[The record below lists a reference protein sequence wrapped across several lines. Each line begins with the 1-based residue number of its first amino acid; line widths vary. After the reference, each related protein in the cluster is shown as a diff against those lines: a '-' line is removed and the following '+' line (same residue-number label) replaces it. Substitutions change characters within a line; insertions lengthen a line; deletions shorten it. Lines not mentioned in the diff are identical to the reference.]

1 MKFENNNKEIIKKIT
16 NRSLKSNKT
25 RNIFVVIAIV
35 LTTFMLACVFTLGI
49 SFNKNYQLMNLRD
62 AGSTA
67 NAYLNNPTEK
77 QISQIKDLNI
87 TDSIGKEITV
97 GNVNS
102 NKLKNN
108 DSKVYLEYIDKEA
121 WEKQISPAVGD
132 IKGNYPDKENE
143 IMLSQSVIDL
153 LKLKDIKPGD
163 KVILNCNINKKTE
176 SIEFVVSGTYTD
188 YSMEKRNDIDKLS
201 YVSNKFVK
209 KHNLSL
215 EKNGILTIDIKD
227 SKKENAENILKSGV
241 DLNKNQ
247 SFVTLY
253 EQSNSEENAKITS
266 LAIVVIV
273 SFFMILSGYLLIY
286 NILYI
291 AITKDIQF
299 YGMLKTIGASPKQIK
314 KIVKGQGLR
323 LSLIGI
329 PIGIILAVIVSFLI
343 VPSVLEGFSAGT
355 YYADML
361 PTKAHFT
368 PVVFIGTILF
378 SLLTVWISCIK
389 PAKIAS
395 KISPTEALN
404 YTGKKSK
411 KQKKDRKSTNG
422 GKLYKMAWY
431 NVFRDKKRAL
441 LVFLSLFVGIITY
454 LSVNTFTSSL
464 GLENYLREYYPHDF
478 EIVDLNSKSSDKLD
492 KNIDEIKNIEGVT
505 SVNAVKFDRL
515 KMDFNKNVI
524 MPALENSYKLYGD
537 PDTYKQNLN
546 KYIQKIEKNPSKL
559 ETATAFIDKDTIEKI
574 NKAEGGKIDTK
585 AFNEGK
591 LILVDNFF
599 YDNNKNYDFS
609 DEKLTFRNNKNE
621 KIISA
626 NIQLLSSNKDIVKF
640 IEDNEVGVPCIY
652 MSESLIN
659 KFKNDKMTLLAT
671 IDCKKEYSK
680 IIKKKLEDTKY
691 STYVNAK
698 IDGAENFTQS
708 KIMMNVVG
716 GGVSLI
722 FIFIG
727 LLNFINVM
735 VTNVSTRLRE
745 LAIME
750 SVGMTKK
757 QIKKMLTFEGLYYA
771 LITLCMIFT
780 LGIGIIYI
788 IAMLTANL
796 ADYAKFIFPTSQLI
810 FLVIII
816 ILVCTITPGIVYK
829 YSSNK
834 SVIER
839 LREINN

>member
-108 DSKVYLEYIDKEA
+108 DSKIYLEYIDKEA

-227 SKKENAENILKSGV
+227 SKKENAENILKSGA

-247 SFVTLY
+247 SFITLY

-585 AFNEGK
+585 SFNEGK

-708 KIMMNVVG
+708 KTMMNVVG

-735 VTNVSTRLRE
+735 VTNISTRLRE

>member
-25 RNIFVVIAIV
+25 RNIFVIIAIV

-108 DSKVYLEYIDKEA
+108 DSKIYLEYIDKEA
-121 WEKQISPAVGD
+121 WEKQISPVVGD

-492 KNIDEIKNIEGVT
+492 KTIDEIKNIEGVT

-537 PDTYKQNLN
+537 PDTYKKNLN

-626 NIQLLSSNKDIVKF
+626 NIQLLSSNKGIVKF
-640 IEDNEVGVPCIY
+640 IEDNEVGVPYIY

-671 IDCKKEYSK
+671 ID
-680 IIKKKLEDTKY
+680 
-691 STYVNAK
+691 
-698 IDGAENFTQS
+698 
-708 KIMMNVVG
+708 
-716 GGVSLI
+716 
-722 FIFIG
+722 
-727 LLNFINVM
+727 
-735 VTNVSTRLRE
+735 
-745 LAIME
+745 
-750 SVGMTKK
+750 
-757 QIKKMLTFEGLYYA
+757 
-771 LITLCMIFT
+771 
-780 LGIGIIYI
+780 
-788 IAMLTANL
+788 
-796 ADYAKFIFPTSQLI
+796 
-810 FLVIII
+810 
-816 ILVCTITPGIVYK
+816 
-829 YSSNK
+829 
-834 SVIER
+834 
-839 LREINN
+839 

>member
-49 SFNKNYQLMNLRD
+49 SFNENYQLMNLRD

-67 NAYLNNPTEK
+67 NTYLNNPTEK

-108 DSKVYLEYIDKEA
+108 DSKIYLEYIDKEA

-585 AFNEGK
+585 SFNEGK

-698 IDGAENFTQS
+698 IDGDENFTQR
-708 KIMMNVVG
+708 KNMMNGVG

-816 ILVCTITPGIVYK
+816 ILVCTIAPGIVYK

>member
-67 NAYLNNPTEK
+67 NTYLNNPTEK

-454 LSVNTFTSSL
+454 LSVNTFTRSL

-585 AFNEGK
+585 SFNEGK

-708 KIMMNVVG
+708 K
-716 GGVSLI
+716 VSLI

-788 IAMLTANL
+788 IAMLTADL